1 MDMALMKKLD
11 RQGLIVVTLHTI
23 VFLNLALE
31 LLLL

>member
-1 MDMALMKKLD
+1 MKKLD
-11 RQGLIVVTLHTI
+11 RQGLIVVALHTI